1 MFSILYDLNFGPTLK
16 KFLVRVSGSNRA
28 GAGAREEVYLSSG
41 LPGWCLNSKILSCYN
56 TLLKEEGFVG
66 LLKIIGDYFLFS
78 TTLIVLGASLFLTCK
93 TRFIQFRKI
102 PYMIRLFFSLIF
114 KRHKEKEGPSTVRA
128 HKALFTAMSTT
139 IGIST
144 IVSPFIAMRLGGPGA
159 ILGFLLAT
167 FLGAAVNFT
176 EVTFAL
182 SYRKTHPTKGIAGG
196 PMQYLHDEIYPFLAK
211 WYALFTFIL
220 MLGWSAAQ
228 ANQLGSILSSPQLGN
243 FAIPAWGTGIF
254 LAIGITIILFGGIK
268 RIANLSAKL
277 VPLMFFLYVGGALWI
292 IILNLDKVP
301 DIVQIVFKSAFSPQ
315 AFSSGVV
322 VGGIVSALRWGVFKG
337 LHSNEAGVGTQT
349 IPHSMAETEGPT
361 EQGILSMIATYS
373 AGFICILSSLVA
385 LVTES
390 WLNPNLGLGI
400 DMVAYSFQTY
410 FSTIGLMIVAVSAFL
425 FAFGTILG
433 NSFNGSQCYIYL
445 TKNRYLTVY
454 YLATGVLIF
463 TGSIVDVAAIW
474 SLVDFM
480 LVPVLV
486 PHILSIVYL
495 SHKQGALL
503 KKNAQVVV
511 DMVGNTG
518 KVSNKF

>member
-1 MFSILYDLNFGPTLK
+1 M
-16 KFLVRVSGSNRA
+16 
-28 GAGAREEVYLSSG
+28 E
-41 LPGWCLNSKILSCYN
+41 
-56 TLLKEEGFVG
+56 LLKTVG
-66 LLKIIGDYFLFS
+66 DFFLFI
-78 TTLIVLGASLFLTCK
+78 TTLVVLGASLLLTFK
-93 TRFIQFRKI
+93 TRFIQFRKL

-114 KRHKEKEGPSTVRA
+114 KRHTKKEGHSTVRA

-196 PMQYLHDEIYPFLAK
+196 PMQYLHDEVYPFLAK
-211 WYALFTFIL
+211 WYAFFTFIL
-220 MLGWSAAQ
+220 MMGWSAAQ
-228 ANQLGSILSSPQLGN
+228 ANQLGSILSSPLLGKIH
-243 FAIPAWGTGIF
+243 IPTWSTGLF
-254 LAIGITIILFGGIK
+254 LAFGITVILLGGIK
-268 RIANLSAKL
+268 RIANISAKL

-292 IILNLDKVP
+292 VALNLEKLP
-301 DIVQIVFKSAFSPQ
+301 EIAKMVFASAMSPQ
-315 AFSSGVV
+315 AFGSGVV
-322 VGGIVSALRWGVFKG
+322 VGGIISALRWGVFKG
-337 LHSNEAGVGTQT
+337 IHSNEAGVGTQT
-349 IPHSMAETEGPT
+349 IPHSMAETDGAVD
-361 EQGILSMIATYS
+361 QGILSMIATYS
-373 AGFICILSSLVA
+373 AGCICILSSLVA

-390 WLNPNLGLGI
+390 WLHPDLNLGI

-410 FSTIGLMIVAVSAFL
+410 FSTIGLVIVAVSAFL

-445 TKNRYLTVY
+445 TKNRYIKCY
-454 YLATGVLIF
+454 YLATGVLVFI
-463 TGSIVDVAAIW
+463 GCMIDVAAIW
-474 SLVDFM
+474 SIVDFM

-495 SHKQGALL
+495 SYKQGELL
-503 KKNAQVVV
+503 KEKNEVTIDIDAA
-511 DMVGNTG
+511 
-518 KVSNKF
+518 

>member
-1 MFSILYDLNFGPTLK
+1 M
-16 KFLVRVSGSNRA
+16 
-28 GAGAREEVYLSSG
+28 E
-41 LPGWCLNSKILSCYN
+41 
-56 TLLKEEGFVG
+56 LLRT
-66 LLKIIGDYFLFS
+66 IGDYFLFF
-78 TTLIVLGASLFLTCK
+78 TTLIVLGASLFLTFK

-102 PYMIRLFFSLIF
+102 PYMIKMFFALIL
-114 KRHKEKEGPSTVRA
+114 KRHAEDEGPTTVRA

-159 ILGFLLAT
+159 VLGFLLAT

-182 SYRKTHPTKGIAGG
+182 SYRKTHPGKGVAGG
-196 PMQYLHDEIYPFLAK
+196 PMQYLHDEIFPFLAK
-211 WYALFTFIL
+211 WYAFFAFIL
-220 MLGWSAAQ
+220 LLGWSAAQ
-228 ANQLGSILSSPQLGN
+228 ANQLGSILSSPQLGSP
-243 FAIPAWGTGIF
+243 IPTWVTGIV
-254 LAIGITIILFGGIK
+254 LAIGIIAILFGGIK
-268 RIANLSAKL
+268 LIANISAKL
-277 VPLMFFLYVGGALWI
+277 VPLMFFFYVGGSLWI
-292 IILNLDKVP
+292 IFANLGKLP
-301 DIVQIVFKSAFSPQ
+301 GIAQMVFQSAFSPQ
-315 AFSSGVV
+315 AFGSGVV

-349 IPHSMAETEGPT
+349 IPHSMAETEGAV

-390 WLNPNLGLGI
+390 WLSNDLALGI
-400 DMVAYSFQTY
+400 DMVAYSFKTY
-410 FSTIGLMIVAVSAFL
+410 FSTIGLLIVAISAFL

-433 NSFNGSQCYIYL
+433 NSFNGSQCFIYL
-445 TKNRYLTVY
+445 TKNRFLKLY
-454 YLATGVLIF
+454 YLATGVLVF
-463 TGSIVDVAAIW
+463 VGCIVDVQAIW

-503 KKNAQVVV
+503 KTESPQVE
-511 DMVGNTG
+511 TAA
-518 KVSNKF
+518 

>member
-1 MFSILYDLNFGPTLK
+1 
-16 KFLVRVSGSNRA
+16 V
-28 GAGAREEVYLSSG
+28 E
-41 LPGWCLNSKILSCYN
+41 
-56 TLLKEEGFVG
+56 LLKTM
-66 LLKIIGDYFLFS
+66 GDIFLFI
-78 TTLIVLGASLFLTCK
+78 TTLIVLGASLVLTFK

-102 PYMIRLFFSLIF
+102 PYMIRLFFALIF
-114 KRHKEKEGPSTVRA
+114 KRHSEKEGPSTVRA

-182 SYRKTHPTKGIAGG
+182 SYRKTHPVKGVAGG
-196 PMQYLHDEIYPFLAK
+196 PMQYLHDEIRPFLAK
-211 WYALFTFIL
+211 WYAFFTFIL
-220 MLGWSAAQ
+220 MMGWSAAQ
-228 ANQLGSILSSPQLGN
+228 ANQLGSILSSPQLGT
-243 FAIPAWGTGIF
+243 FHIPTWATGAF
-254 LAIGITIILFGGIK
+254 LAVGIILLLLGGIK
-268 RIANLSAKL
+268 RIASLSAKL
-277 VPLMFFLYVGGALWI
+277 VPLMFFIYVGGALWI
-292 IILNLDKVP
+292 ICSNLDKIPSIAVM
-301 DIVQIVFKSAFSPQ
+301 VFNSAFSPQ
-315 AFSSGVV
+315 TFGTGVV

-349 IPHSMAETEGPT
+349 IPHSMAETEDAV

-373 AGFICILSSLVA
+373 AGCICILSSLVA
-385 LVTES
+385 LVTET
-390 WLNPNLGLGI
+390 WLDPHLGLGI
-400 DMVAYSFQTY
+400 DMVAYSFQSY
-410 FSTIGLMIVAVSAFL
+410 FSTIGLIIVAASAFL

-445 TKNRYLTVY
+445 TKSRYLLLY
-454 YLATGVLIF
+454 YLATGALVFVGCI
-463 TGSIVDVAAIW
+463 IDVEAVW

-495 SHKQGALL
+495 SYKQGSLL
-503 KKNAQVVV
+503 KKSEEVLV
-511 DMVGNTG
+511 DAA
-518 KVSNKF
+518 

>member
-1 MFSILYDLNFGPTLK
+1 
-16 KFLVRVSGSNRA
+16 V
-28 GAGAREEVYLSSG
+28 E
-41 LPGWCLNSKILSCYN
+41 
-56 TLLKEEGFVG
+56 
-66 LLKIIGDYFLFS
+66 LLKIIGDYFLFI
-78 TTLIVLGASLFLTCK
+78 TTLIVLGASLFLTFK

-102 PYMIRLFFSLIF
+102 PYMIRLFFSLVF
-114 KRHKEKEGPSTVRA
+114 KRNKAKEGPATVHA

-167 FLGAAVNFT
+167 ILGAAVNFT

-182 SYRKTHPTKGIAGG
+182 SYRKTHPTKGVAGG
-196 PMQYLHDEIYPFLAK
+196 PMQYLHDEIFPFLAK
-211 WYALFTFIL
+211 WYAFFTFLL

-243 FAIPAWGTGIF
+243 MSIPVWATGIF

-268 RIANLSAKL
+268 RIASLSAKL
-277 VPLMFFLYVGGALWI
+277 VPVMFFLYVGGALWI
-292 IILNLDKVP
+292 ISLNAEKLP
-301 DIVQIVFKSAFSPQ
+301 EIIQLVFKSAFSPQ

-349 IPHSMAETEGPT
+349 IPHSMAETDGAI

-373 AGFICILSSLVA
+373 AGCICILSSLVA
-385 LVTES
+385 LVTET
-390 WLNPNLGLGI
+390 WLNPDLGLGI
-400 DMVAYSFQTY
+400 DMVAYSFQSY
-410 FSTIGLMIVAVSAFL
+410 FSTIGLVIVAVSAFL

-445 TKNRYLTVY
+445 TKNRYLTLY
-454 YLATGVLIF
+454 YLATGVLVFI
-463 TGSIVDVAAIW
+463 GCMIDVAAIW

-503 KKNAQVVV
+503 KKNDEVLVEAE
-511 DMVGNTG
+511 G
-518 KVSNKF
+518 

>member
-1 MFSILYDLNFGPTLK
+1 M
-16 KFLVRVSGSNRA
+16 
-28 GAGAREEVYLSSG
+28 E
-41 LPGWCLNSKILSCYN
+41 
-56 TLLKEEGFVG
+56 LLKT
-66 LLKIIGDYFLFS
+66 IGDSFLFA
-78 TTLIVLGASLFLTCK
+78 TTLVVLGASLLLTFK
-93 TRFIQFRKI
+93 TRFIQFRKL
-102 PYMIRLFFSLIF
+102 PYMIKLFFSLIF
-114 KRHKEKEGPSTVRA
+114 KRHSEAEGPSTVRA

-182 SYRKTHPTKGIAGG
+182 SYRKTHPTNGFSGG
-196 PMQYLHDEIYPFLAK
+196 PMQYLHDELWPFLAK
-211 WYALFTFIL
+211 WYAFFTFIL

-228 ANQLGSILSSPQLGN
+228 ANQLGSILSSPQLGT
-243 FAIPAWGTGIF
+243 FHIPAWGTGLF
-254 LAIGITIILFGGIK
+254 LAVGITLILIGGIK

-292 IILNLDKVP
+292 VCANLEKLP
-301 DIVQIVFKSAFSPQ
+301 AIVHMVIESAFSPQ
-315 AFSSGVV
+315 AFGSGVV
-322 VGGIVSALRWGVFKG
+322 VGGIISALRWGVFKG
-337 LHSNEAGVGTQT
+337 LHSNEAGVGTQS
-349 IPHSMAETEGPT
+349 IPHSMAETEGAMD
-361 EQGILSMIATYS
+361 QGILSMIATYS

-385 LVTES
+385 LVTET

-400 DMVAYSFQTY
+400 DMVANSFQMY
-410 FSTIGLMIVAVSAFL
+410 FSTIGLVIVSISAFL

-454 YLATGVLIF
+454 YLATGALVFIG
-463 TGSIVDVAAIW
+463 TIVDVEAIW

-486 PHILSIVYL
+486 PHILSVVYL
-495 SHKQGALL
+495 SYKQGALL
-503 KKNAQVVV
+503 KKTEERLV
-511 DMVGNTG
+511 DAL
-518 KVSNKF
+518 

>member
-1 MFSILYDLNFGPTLK
+1 MEFWKP
-16 KFLVRVSGSNRA
+16 
-28 GAGAREEVYLSSG
+28 
-41 LPGWCLNSKILSCYN
+41 
-56 TLLKEEGFVG
+56 VG
-66 LLKIIGDYFLFS
+66 DMFLFV
-78 TTLIVLGASLFLTCK
+78 TTLIVLGASLLLTIK
-93 TRFIQFRKI
+93 TRFIQFRKL
-102 PYMIRLFFSLIF
+102 PYMLRLFFSLIF
-114 KRHKEKEGPSTVRA
+114 KRHVEAEGPSTVRA

-182 SYRKTHPTKGIAGG
+182 SYRKTHPTTGVAGG
-196 PMQYLHDEIYPFLAK
+196 PMQYLHDEIRPFLAK
-211 WYALFTFIL
+211 WYAFFTFLL
-220 MLGWSAAQ
+220 MMGWSAAQ
-228 ANQLGSILSSPQLGN
+228 ANQLGAILSSPQLGN
-243 FAIPAWGTGIF
+243 VHIPAWVTGAF
-254 LAIGITIILFGGIK
+254 LAVTVTLILIGGIK

-292 IILNLDKVP
+292 VCANLEKLP
-301 DIVQIVFKSAFSPQ
+301 AIAKMVFESALAPQ
-315 AFSSGVV
+315 AFGSGVV
-322 VGGIVSALRWGVFKG
+322 VGGIVSAFRWGVFKG

-349 IPHSMAETEGPT
+349 IPHSMAETDGAA

-373 AGFICILSSLVA
+373 AGCICILSSLVA
-385 LVTES
+385 LMTES
-390 WLNPNLGLGI
+390 WINPNLGLGI
-400 DMVAYSFQTY
+400 DMVAYSFQSY
-410 FSTIGLMIVAVSAFL
+410 FSTIGLVIVALSAFL

-445 TKNRYLTVY
+445 TKSRYLTVY
-454 YLATGVLIF
+454 YLATGALVFVGCI
-463 TGSIVDVAAIW
+463 IDVAAIW

-495 SHKQGALL
+495 SYKQGALL
-503 KKNAQVVV
+503 KHDDPVLA
-511 DMVGNTG
+511 DAA
-518 KVSNKF
+518 

>member
-1 MFSILYDLNFGPTLK
+1 MTLK
-16 KFLVRVSGSNRA
+16 V
-28 GAGAREEVYLSSG
+28 
-41 LPGWCLNSKILSCYN
+41 
-56 TLLKEEGFVG
+56 
-66 LLKIIGDYFLFS
+66 IGDYFLFL
-78 TTLIVLGASLFLTCK
+78 TTLLVLGASLYLTFK
-93 TRFIQFRKI
+93 TRFIQFRKL
-102 PYMIRLFFSLIF
+102 PQMIRLFFSLVF
-114 KRHKEKEGPSTVRA
+114 KRHKHEEGATTVRA

-182 SYRKTHPTKGIAGG
+182 SYRKTHPTKGVAGG
-196 PMQYLHDEIYPFLAK
+196 PMQYLHDELFPFLAK
-211 WYALFTFIL
+211 WYAFFTFLL

-228 ANQLGSILSSPQLGN
+228 ANQLGSILSSSQLGAQN
-243 FAIPAWGTGIF
+243 IPVWATGLF
-254 LAIGITIILFGGIK
+254 LSVGIVLVMAGGIK

-277 VPLMFFLYVGGALWI
+277 VPLMFVLYVGGALWI
-292 IILNLDKVP
+292 ICANLEKLPAIAQMV
-301 DIVQIVFKSAFSPQ
+301 INSAFSPQ
-315 AFSSGVV
+315 AFGSGVV
-322 VGGIVSALRWGVFKG
+322 VGGVVGALRWGVFKG

-349 IPHSMAETEGPT
+349 IPHSMADTEDPT
-361 EQGILSMIATYS
+361 EQGILAMVATYS
-373 AGFICILSSLVA
+373 AGFICILSSLIA

-400 DMVAYSFQTY
+400 DMVAHSFQSY
-410 FSTIGLMIVAVSAFL
+410 FSTIGLVIVTISATL

-433 NSFNGSQCYIYL
+433 NGFNGSQCYTYL
-445 TKNRYLTVY
+445 TKNRYLNIY
-454 YLATGVLIF
+454 YLATGAVVFVGCIL
-463 TGSIVDVAAIW
+463 DVTAIW

-495 SHKQGALL
+495 SHKQAKLL
-503 KKNAQVVV
+503 KKAEPVLQ
-511 DMVGNTG
+511 DIP
-518 KVSNKF
+518 

>member
-1 MFSILYDLNFGPTLK
+1 M
-16 KFLVRVSGSNRA
+16 
-28 GAGAREEVYLSSG
+28 E
-41 LPGWCLNSKILSCYN
+41 
-56 TLLKEEGFVG
+56 LLKS
-66 LLKIIGDYFLFS
+66 IGEYFLFS
-78 TTLIVLGASLFLTCK
+78 TTLIVLGASLYLTCK
-93 TRFIQFRKI
+93 TRFIQFRKL

-114 KRHKEKEGPSTVRA
+114 KRHSEKEGPSTVRA

-182 SYRKTHPTKGIAGG
+182 SYRKTHPVKGVAGG
-196 PMQYLHDEIYPFLAK
+196 PMQYLHDEIFPFLAK
-211 WYALFTFIL
+211 WYAFFTFIL
-220 MLGWSAAQ
+220 MMGWSAAQ
-228 ANQLGSILSSPQLGN
+228 SNQLGSILSSPQLGSYR
-243 FAIPAWGTGIF
+243 IPEWATGVF
-254 LAIGITIILFGGIK
+254 LAICITLILIGGIK

-277 VPLMFFLYVGGALWI
+277 VPVMFFLYVGGALWI
-292 IILNLDKVP
+292 ILLNVEKLP
-301 DIVQIVFKSAFSPQ
+301 AIAQMVFESAFAPQ

-349 IPHSMAETEGPT
+349 IPHSMAETEGAV

-373 AGFICILSSLVA
+373 AGCICILSSLVA

-390 WLNPNLGLGI
+390 WLNPDLGLGI
-400 DMVAYSFQTY
+400 DMVAYSFQSY
-410 FSTIGLMIVAVSAFL
+410 FSTIGLVIVALSAFL

-445 TKNRYLTVY
+445 TKNRYLSIYYFATV
-454 YLATGVLIF
+454 VLIF
-463 TGSIVDVAAIW
+463 VGCIIDVAAIW
-474 SLVDFM
+474 SLVDFI

-503 KKNAQVVV
+503 KKTEDVLV
-511 DMVGNTG
+511 DAA
-518 KVSNKF
+518 

>member
-1 MFSILYDLNFGPTLK
+1 M
-16 KFLVRVSGSNRA
+16 
-28 GAGAREEVYLSSG
+28 E
-41 LPGWCLNSKILSCYN
+41 
-56 TLLKEEGFVG
+56 LLKT
-66 LLKIIGDYFLFS
+66 IGDYFLFS
-78 TTLIVLGASLFLTCK
+78 TTLIVLGASLLLTIK

-102 PYMIRLFFSLIF
+102 PHMIRLFFSLIF
-114 KRHKEKEGPSTVRA
+114 KRHSEKEGPATVRA

-182 SYRKTHPTKGIAGG
+182 SYRKTHPTKGVAGG
-196 PMQYLHDEIYPFLAK
+196 PMQYLHDELFPFLAK
-211 WYALFTFIL
+211 WYAFFTFIL
-220 MLGWSAAQ
+220 MMGWSAAQ
-228 ANQLGSILSSPQLGN
+228 ANQLGSILSSPLLGIH
-243 FAIPAWGTGIF
+243 IPTWSTGLF
-254 LAIGITIILFGGIK
+254 LAIGITLILLGGIK
-268 RIANLSAKL
+268 RIASISAKL

-292 IILNLDKVP
+292 VGLNIDRLP
-301 DIVQIVFKSAFSPQ
+301 EIAHMVFASAFSPQ
-315 AFSSGVV
+315 AFGSGVI
-322 VGGIVSALRWGVFKG
+322 VGGIVSAFRWGVFKG

-349 IPHSMAETEGPT
+349 IPHSMAETDGAVD
-361 EQGILSMIATYS
+361 QGILSMIATYS

-385 LVTES
+385 LITGS

-400 DMVAYSFQTY
+400 DMVAYSFYTY
-410 FSTIGLMIVAVSAFL
+410 FSTIGLIIVAVSAFL

-445 TKNRYLTVY
+445 TKNRYLKLY
-454 YLATGVLIF
+454 YLATGILVFAGCI
-463 TGSIVDVAAIW
+463 IDVASIW
-474 SLVDFM
+474 SIVDFM

-495 SHKQGALL
+495 SYKQAKLL
-503 KKNAQVVV
+503 KENVVV
-511 DMVGNTG
+511 ADAA
-518 KVSNKF
+518 